1 MKHISI
7 AFLAPAILCFLFA
20 FNAQAADSYPEKAG
34 EKLATGVA
42 NIVTGVGEIPK
53 NMMISSQKK
62 GTVYGVTAGFF
73 VGIVQTV
80 GRTLSGVFDVVTF
93 VIPTT
98 SLAQPTYIWDDFNRE
113 TTYSAWRMR

>member
-1 MKHISI
+1 MKSISTI
-7 AFLAPAILCFLFA
+7 LLPVILSFFLV
-20 FNAQAADSYPEKAG
+20 FNAHAADSYPEKAG

-42 NIVTGVGEIPK
+42 NLVTGIGEIPK

-62 GTVYGVTAGFF
+62 GTIYGVTAGFF
-73 VGIVQTV
+73 VGVVQTI
-80 GRTLSGVFDVVTF
+80 GRTVSGVFDVATF
-93 VIPTT
+93 LIPTT